1 MAERSNS
8 AEYRDGKSADYRD
21 AKSTD
26 YRGDKSTEYRGGLT
40 VCLLVEGSYPYITG
54 GVSAW
59 VQELI
64 ESLSSVRFALLT
76 ISPKSDQELRYAL
89 PKNVVSHRDIVV
101 NEKRP
106 SRGGPRGGAAALVE
120 QVRALHASFASG
132 SARGFEE
139 VISRIPANYYPYAEA
154 VRDPAAWEMIVHAHE
169 EHNPVYPFS
178 DFFWSWK
185 SSHDMV
191 FTILGEE
198 MPEADLYHAVCTGY
212 AGLAAVTAKL
222 RAGRPFLLTEH
233 GIYHKERE
241 MEIKRAPFVRGYQ
254 RDMWISM
261 YTGISRLCYRHA
273 DTIVALFEQNRRV
286 QIEMGADPDRAVV
299 IPNGIDIPR
308 YSALAREKRPGFH
321 VGFVGRIVPI
331 KDARTF
337 ILMAKMVA
345 EVIPDA
351 HFWCVGPVDEDA
363 AYFEDCR
370 ALVDSLQL
378 ADRLTFTGKAD
389 VRQYYAFLDVLTL
402 TSVREAQPLVILEAF
417 AAGLPVVSTRVGN
430 VPELLEHDERFL
442 ASSKD
447 VEKLCQAV
455 QYVHEHPVEMEA
467 LAERNKEKVGRFY
480 DKTRVFER
488 YGEIYSGLAR
498 SSRQWRA
505 SASS

>member
-1 MAERSNS
+1 MAE
-8 AEYRDGKSADYRD
+8 
-21 AKSTD
+21 T
-26 YRGDKSTEYRGGLT
+26 LT
-40 VCLLVEGSYPYITG
+40 ACLLVEGSYPYITG

-64 ESLSSVRFALLT
+64 QALPAVRFALLT
-76 ISPKSDQELRYAL
+76 ISPKSGQELRYAL
-89 PKNVVSHRDIVV
+89 PANVISHRDIVV

-106 SRGGPRGGAAALVE
+106 SRGGPRGGAAAFIEKV
-120 QVRALHASFASG
+120 QALHASLASH
-132 SARGFEE
+132 SAGGFEE
-139 VISRIPANYYPYAEA
+139 IISRIPAGYHPYAEA
-154 VRDPAAWEMIVHAHE
+154 VREPAAWEMIVRANAD
-169 EHNPVYPFS
+169 HNPVYPFS

-198 MPEADLYHAVCTGY
+198 MPKADLYHAVCTGY

-222 RAGRPFLLTEH
+222 REGRPFLLTEH

-241 MEIKRAPFVRGYQ
+241 MEIRRAPFVRGYQ
-254 RDMWISM
+254 RDIWISM
-261 YTGISRLCYRHA
+261 YAGISRLCYRHA
-273 DTIVALFEQNRRV
+273 DMVIALFEQNRRI
-286 QIEMGADPDRAVV
+286 QIEMGADPDKATV

-308 YSALAREKRPGFH
+308 YASVVRERRPGFH
-321 VGFVGRIVPI
+321 IGFVGRVVPI

-337 ILMAKMVA
+337 ILMARMLTEA
-345 EVIPDA
+345 IPDA
-351 HFWCVGPVDEDA
+351 RFWCVGPMDEDPI
-363 AYFEDCR
+363 YSEECR
-370 ALVDSLQL
+370 SLVESLQL
-378 ADRLTFTGKAD
+378 SELLTFTGKAD
-389 VRQYYAFLDVLTL
+389 VREYYAFLDVLVL

-447 VEKLCQAV
+447 VEKLCEAV
-455 QYVHEHPVEMEA
+455 RYVHDHPVEMQA
-467 LAERNKEKVGRFY
+467 LAQRNRGKVDRFY

-488 YGEIYSGLAR
+488 YGEIYHGLAR